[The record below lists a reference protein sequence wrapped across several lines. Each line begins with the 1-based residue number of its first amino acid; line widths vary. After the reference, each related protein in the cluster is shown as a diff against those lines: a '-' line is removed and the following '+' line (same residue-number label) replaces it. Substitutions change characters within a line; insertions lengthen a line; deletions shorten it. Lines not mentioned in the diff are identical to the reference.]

1 MKEDDCFCDVI
12 LKVSKQ
18 RALTLEVTGF
28 CRGVIEASR
37 SSGLLRWCML
47 GTANL
52 RHLNISEER
61 NPERRKCYC
70 FYNTPKCSNRK
81 AFMASSVTS
90 VLVPDSVQLVFHK
103 YTVRGIKLY
112 FEPIKVMVN
121 GCMSDVLIWPIH
133 R

>member
-1 MKEDDCFCDVI
+1 VFCDVT

-37 SSGLLRWCML
+37 SSGLLRRCKL

-61 NPERRKCYC
+61 NPELRKSYC
-70 FYNTPKCSNRK
+70 FYILLN
-81 AFMASSVTS
+81 
-90 VLVPDSVQLVFHK
+90 
-103 YTVRGIKLY
+103 
-112 FEPIKVMVN
+112 
-121 GCMSDVLIWPIH
+121 VLIAKPLWLLLSLLSQFRIMFSSSFIKTLSEEKTILRVH
-133 R
+133 KSNS